1 MAAQKKVQKYVKV
14 QIEAGKA
21 TPAPPLGPALGQAGV
36 QIGDFVN
43 KFNAATKDMKG
54 KVTARIYV
62 YEDRTYDFKIVS
74 PLATELIK
82 RSVGIDKGSARNTQT
97 KVGKITQAQLEAIAT
112 EKMADLNAHTVE
124 QAAKIIAGSARS
136 MGIEVVK

>member
-1 MAAQKKVQKYVKV
+1 MAAKKVQKYVKV
-14 QIEAGKA
+14 QIEAAKA

-36 QIGDFVN
+36 NIAEFVK
-43 KFNAATKDMKG
+43 KFNDATQGMQG

-62 YEDRTYDFKIVS
+62 YEDRSYDFKVVT
-74 PLATELIK
+74 PTATSMIK
-82 RSVGIDKGSARNTQT
+82 KTLGLEKGSSKNAVS

-112 EKMADLNAHTVE
+112 AKMKDLNAHSVE
-124 QAAKIIAGSARS
+124 QAAKIIAGSCRS